1 MPGLTKERLTKQGAK
16 RLQAAQA
23 RVGKAEDG
31 LADAREAWAA
41 LVRDLGISAV
51 ARELDLTAQAV
62 AARVKYIEDRS
73 RR

>member
-1 MPGLTKERLTKQGAK
+1 MPGLSKQMLTQQGKRRLAT
-16 RLQAAQA
+16 AQA
-23 RVGKAEDG
+23 RVDKAEGG

-41 LVRDLGISAV
+41 LVRELGISAV

-62 AARVKYIEDRS
+62 AARVKYIEDHS

>member
-1 MPGLTKERLTKQGAK
+1 
-16 RLQAAQA
+16 
-23 RVGKAEDG
+23 VDKAEDG
-31 LADAREAWAA
+31 LANVRHSWAV
-41 LVRDLGISAV
+41 LVRELGISAV